1 MNEPVIAYA
10 LTFLT
15 AFGSALL
22 LGASDAIAQSTVS
35 SADYGDAPASY
46 RDARHEISAS
56 SNLYLGNIAPDSE
69 ASTQLTSSPSAGD
82 DDDGNDD
89 EDAFVVLP
97 NIPLADPSIT
107 SLSIGRNYHLTVPV
121 TNATTGNATLH
132 AWIDFNQNG
141 KFEASEHQMATVS
154 AGQTS
159 VSLDWDLQ
167 GILGSLD
174 LLSFPLTTFVGDT
187 HARFRLTS
195 DTLTDKTGL
204 LDPIALLGI
213 DERAYGNATDG
224 EVEDY
229 PVSVAVPLYDYGD
242 APDTNSGTEPG
253 DYQTTESDGG
263 PSHIIID
270 TVGLNLSLGNNID
283 GDNGGAQNANAD
295 ADDIDGTSVDLLNTL
310 LTSGDTGLNDEDG
323 VDISSL
329 PELTA
334 DPGQT
339 YTIPV
344 TVRNNIP
351 LLNAFLVGYIDFNQ
365 DGDFD
370 DAGEKSATVT
380 VPPLRLGAG
389 FFNDELRTVNVTF
402 TTPAGIVP
410 GETYARFRLGSVQEI
425 VESATGTSASS
436 STGEINNG
444 EVEDYKI
451 VVAAAT
457 GGGGN
462 TEPSD
467 YGDAPNSYGDAS
479 HDLAASPNLYL
490 GNVAPDGE
498 ADTQLTSAASAGDDD
513 DGNDDEDA
521 FFVLPNVP
529 LVDPTITSLS
539 IGRNYSL
546 TVPVTNTTGNNATL
560 HAWIDFNQDGKFEA
574 EEHQMVTVGPGQTT
588 ASLNWDMEGILGF
601 LDLLNFPLT
610 TFVGDTHARFRLTSD
625 ILTDKTGLLDVLNL
639 GIDERAIGSAT
650 DGEVEDYPVS
660 VAVPLYDYGDA
671 PDTGTGT
678 GMGNYQTT
686 ESDSGPAHMVIKDPL
701 DLLHLSLGN
710 TVDGDE
716 GSLQNNNA
724 DADDVDT
731 RDVDL
736 LSTVLDD
743 AGLGLDDEDGVSS
756 FPPLSTTAGQSYSVS
771 VTVRNNIPLLNAF
784 LVGYIDFNRDGDFD
798 DPGERSA
805 TVTVPSDLLTI
816 TSNSLTLDTTGAPRA
831 FDVNFTIPAGVT
843 PGDTYARFRLGS
855 IQEIVE
861 SATTVA
867 VSTNNGEVNNG
878 EVEDYKIT
886 IESSSTFTPISVG
899 GQLIDDAN
907 YNGVLDGEETG
918 KDDIAIR
925 LFNLQDELQATV
937 TTANGGLYD
946 FGAIASG
953 EYYVEIDLPDNTVL
967 KGNSDGAQS
976 SFNRVT
982 NRSEPFAF
990 ESGTPLMLN
999 AAIAQDT
1006 DGDKIADANEQG
1018 DRDGDNVP
1026 DYEEIDPAGFFYDE
1040 TTGEILTGGSINV
1053 TGPGPDS
1060 VNLADDGA
1068 DGSYEFFARENGVY
1082 TISINSPPGY
1092 EPSTAC
1098 LESPGP
1104 FDPTGGPD
1112 PTSLGSGEDASTGF
1126 LVNSDCAENTFYLS
1140 FDLAAGDPFV
1150 IDNNFPFKA
1159 IATTP
1164 QYCQGTTGG
1173 FTDGSAIVPYISAEV
1188 GPDGVANRSATI
1200 GLDDDWR
1207 LAAGTAGFDSF
1218 QPWIETGPDIS
1229 ITSPYQLLSTADGS
1243 SVDVQVSSLDMFDIN
1258 RCLGTVAAAAIQLS
1272 NSDTLQDNSPRPDAT
1287 SADPTPD
1294 LYEPTDQPRFWTQ
1307 TGGDST
1313 SRNAI
1318 LFEFSSPVGAFG
1330 AWFADLETRTDGG
1343 VPAILRLIDSEG
1355 DPIGEDQIIEP
1366 DPSFFKTQSDCG
1378 GLSSSDI
1385 TGCGNSTTR
1394 WIGFV
1399 DPFARV
1405 SKMVVIVGDDDA
1417 GDDGS
1422 SERMSFIGATLA
1434 ATSSSPDLLL
1444 VKRITAID
1452 NNSLE
1457 NPDDGTVLSDVIND
1471 NIANSSDDHPRWP
1484 NDYLVGALDGGAV
1497 RPATDVEYT
1506 IYFLSSGG
1514 MAAESVLVCDR
1525 IPSYT
1530 TFIDGAY
1537 NAHPSTGAGDHGI
1550 LLNFDDNEVAL
1561 TNANDGNEI
1570 ADIGGYYFSAGT
1582 EPSTIF
1588 PNINCGG
1595 SNDNGAIVIDLS
1607 DIPNATGEGTPN
1619 NSYGSIRF
1627 RAIVD

>member
-1 MNEPVIAYA
+1 MNKPVIAYTVA
-10 LTFLT
+10 FLT
-15 AFGSALL
+15 ALGSTFA
-22 LGASDAIAQSTVS
+22 LGAASAIAQPVAP

-46 RDARHEISAS
+46 RAARHEISAS
-56 SNLYLGNIAPDSE
+56 PDLYLGAIAPDSE

-97 NIPLADPSIT
+97 NIPLADPSVT
-107 SLSIGRNYHLTVPV
+107 NLSIGRNYHLTVPV
-121 TNATTGNATLH
+121 TNTTASNATLH
-132 AWIDFNQNG
+132 AWIDFNQDG
-141 KFEASEHQMATVS
+141 KFEAEEHQMATVS
-154 AGQTS
+154 PGQTS

-167 GILGSLD
+167 GILGFLD
-174 LLSFPLTTFVGDT
+174 LLNLPLTTFVGDT

-195 DTLTDKTGL
+195 DILTDKTGL

-213 DERAYGNATDG
+213 DERAYGDATDG

-242 APDTNSGTEPG
+242 APDASSGTEPG

-263 PSHIIID
+263 PSHIVVD
-270 TVGLNLSLGNNID
+270 TLGLNLSLGNNID
-283 GDNGGAQNANAD
+283 GDDGSLQNANAD
-295 ADDIDGTSVDLLNTL
+295 ADDVNGTSVDLLNTL
-310 LTSGDTGLNDEDG
+310 LTGGDTGLNDEDG

-329 PELTA
+329 PEPTA
-334 DPGQT
+334 TPGQT
-339 YTIPV
+339 YTVPV

-410 GETYARFRLGSVQEI
+410 GETYARFRLGSVQAI
-425 VESATGTSASS
+425 VESATGASVSS

-451 VVAAAT
+451 VVAEAT

-467 YGDAPNSYGDAS
+467 YGDAPDSYGDAS
-479 HDLAASPNLYL
+479 HDLTASPDLYL

-529 LVDPTITSLS
+529 LVDPTVTSLS
-539 IGRNYSL
+539 VGRNYYL
-546 TVPVTNTTGNNATL
+546 TVPVTNTTGANATL

-574 EEHQMVTVGPGQTT
+574 EEHQMATVGPGQTT
-588 ASLNWDMEGILGF
+588 ASLDWDMDGILGS

-610 TFVGDTHARFRLTSD
+610 SFVGDTHARFRLTSD
-625 ILTDKTGLLDVLNL
+625 ILTDKTGLLDGLNI
-639 GIDERAIGSAT
+639 GIDERAIGPAT

-678 GMGNYQTT
+678 GPGNYQTT
-686 ESDSGPAHMVIKDPL
+686 ESDGGPTHVVIKDPL
-701 DLLHLSLGN
+701 GLLHLSLGN

-716 GSLQNNNA
+716 GSLQNSNA

-736 LSTVLDD
+736 LSTVINNVDS
-743 AGLGLDDEDGVSS
+743 GLDDEDGIGS
-756 FPPLSTTAGQSYSVS
+756 FPPLPTTAGQSYTVP

-816 TSNSLTLDTTGAPRA
+816 TSNSLTLDTTGAPRT
-831 FDVNFTIPAGVT
+831 FDVTFTIPAGVT

-861 SATTVA
+861 VATTVSA
-867 VSTNNGEVNNG
+867 STNTGEVNNG
-878 EVEDYKIT
+878 EVEDYRI
-886 IESSSTFTPISVG
+886 V
-899 GQLIDDAN
+899 
-907 YNGVLDGEETG
+907 
-918 KDDIAIR
+918 
-925 LFNLQDELQATV
+925 
-937 TTANGGLYD
+937 
-946 FGAIASG
+946 IAS
-953 EYYVEIDLPDNTVL
+953 P
-967 KGNSDGAQS
+967 
-976 SFNRVT
+976 
-982 NRSEPFAF
+982 
-990 ESGTPLMLN
+990 
-999 AAIAQDT
+999 
-1006 DGDKIADANEQG
+1006 
-1018 DRDGDNVP
+1018 
-1026 DYEEIDPAGFFYDE
+1026 
-1040 TTGEILTGGSINV
+1040 
-1053 TGPGPDS
+1053 
-1060 VNLADDGA
+1060 
-1068 DGSYEFFARENGVY
+1068 
-1082 TISINSPPGY
+1082 
-1092 EPSTAC
+1092 
-1098 LESPGP
+1098 
-1104 FDPTGGPD
+1104 
-1112 PTSLGSGEDASTGF
+1112 
-1126 LVNSDCAENTFYLS
+1126 
-1140 FDLAAGDPFV
+1140 
-1150 IDNNFPFKA
+1150 
-1159 IATTP
+1159 P
-1164 QYCQGTTGG
+1164 QYCEGTTGG
-1173 FTDGSAIVPYISAEV
+1173 FTDGAGIVPYISAEV
-1188 GPDGVANRSATI
+1188 GPDSVANRNAVISLDNSWRVAASAS
-1200 GLDDDWR
+1200 
-1207 LAAGTAGFDSF
+1207 GFGRF
-1218 QPWIETGPDIS
+1218 QTWVEVGSDLS
-1229 ITSPYQLLSTADGS
+1229 IASPYQLLSTDTGA
-1243 SVDVQVSSLDMFDIN
+1243 SVDVEVSSLDMFDIN
-1258 RCLGTVAAAAIQLS
+1258 RCLGTVTPSAIQLS
-1272 NSDTLQDNSPRPDAT
+1272 DSDTLQDSAPRPDAT
-1287 SADPTPD
+1287 SADPIPA
-1294 LYEPTDQPRFWTQ
+1294 LYDPTAQPRFWSQ

-1330 AWFADLETRTDGG
+1330 AWFGDLETRTDGG
-1343 VPAILRLIDSEG
+1343 VPAILRLIDSDG
-1355 DPIGEDQIIEP
+1355 NPIGEDQIIEP
-1366 DPSFFKTQSDCG
+1366 DPSFFTTQSDCG

-1394 WIGFV
+1394 WVGFV
-1399 DPFARV
+1399 DPLARV
-1405 SKMVVIVGDDDA
+1405 SKMVVVVGDDDA
-1417 GDDGS
+1417 GDDGY
-1422 SERMSFIGATLA
+1422 SERVSFIGATLA

-1457 NPDDGTVLSDVIND
+1457 NPNDGTVLSDVIND
-1471 NIANSSDDHPRWP
+1471 DIANSSDDHPYWP
-1484 NDYLVGALDGGAV
+1484 NDYLVGALNGGAV

-1514 MAAESVLVCDR
+1514 IAAESVMVCDR
-1525 IPSYT
+1525 IPTHT
-1530 TFIDGAY
+1530 TFLSNAY
-1537 NAHPSTGAGDHGI
+1537 RDHPTASAGDYGI
-1550 LLNFDDNEVAL
+1550 LLSFNGAEVAL
-1561 TNANDGNEI
+1561 TNVHDGDEI
-1570 ADIGGYYFSAGT
+1570 SDTGNQDGIGGYYFPASAD
-1582 EPSTIF
+1582 PSDTF
-1588 PNINCGG
+1588 PGLDCGAT
-1595 SNDNGAIVIDLS
+1595 NDNGAIVVDLS
-1607 DIPNATGEGTPN
+1607 TLPFATDKGTPTN
-1619 NSYGSIRF
+1619 AYGFIRF
-1627 RAIVD
+1627 QVTLD